1 MDYES
6 GSWGRGILLGF
17 GNKNGMRNFSFHCLM
32 NELISMHGIP
42 MQLQPRQ
49 ITGYLYLAFAAIFAV
64 GQSLAL
70 FLAIVGVQGRPW
82 AASSIVI
89 NFVLTVAAAVAGLA
103 LLKDRARARPWL
115 WLAVFVAGLGLFR
128 TNLWELFL
136 VGHIGP
142 LGLQPFNFSGSLW
155 RMLMGFA
162 GHFMLPV
169 MFFLSVVLL
178 FQKTPVSLPPV
189 STPAAAATPV
199 VLPPGFTAVPVPRR
213 SSLFGVLSLVFFG
226 VGIPIVCVM
235 ATLTLTEGPGDTG
248 AILQLVSL
256 LAFLCGFICVMVAFI
271 RWEKRLVFPLL
282 GYTASVTPLMVL
294 AFRFSGGVSAMLIF
308 GVLFCAACV
317 IASMKTRERGRNWS
331 LLAAI
336 PAGFAVLALVQPV
349 LNFLFVR

>member
-1 MDYES
+1 
-6 GSWGRGILLGF
+6 
-17 GNKNGMRNFSFHCLM
+17 
-32 NELISMHGIP
+32 
-42 MQLQPRQ
+42 MQLQLRQ

-70 FLAIVGVQGRPW
+70 FLAIVGTQGRPW
-82 AASSIVI
+82 AASSIAI

-178 FQKTPVSLPPV
+178 FQKTPVSLPAV
-189 STPAAAATPV
+189 SMPGTMPADTAAPV
-199 VLPPGFTAVPVPRR
+199 VRR

-235 ATLTLTEGPGDTG
+235 ATLTLTEGDDRDTG

-271 RWEKRLVFPLL
+271 RWEKRLVLPLL
-282 GYTASVTPLMVL
+282 GYTAGVTPLMVL
-294 AFRFSGGVSAMLIF
+294 AFRFSGGVSATLIF

-317 IASMKTRERGRNWS
+317 IASMKTGERGRNWS

-336 PAGFAVLALVQPV
+336 PSGFAVLALVQPV